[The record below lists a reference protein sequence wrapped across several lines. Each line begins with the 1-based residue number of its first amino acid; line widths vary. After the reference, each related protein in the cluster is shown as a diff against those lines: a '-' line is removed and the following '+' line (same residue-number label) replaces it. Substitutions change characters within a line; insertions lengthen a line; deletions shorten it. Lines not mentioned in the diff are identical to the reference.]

1 MTTRTTPQRPSA
13 AERAAYRVEA
23 DQSAP
28 NAYHVRVAAPDGR
41 FAQWWVYPSPT
52 GRFLLC
58 NRPDPGALIRAY
70 PDFDRATRAANLR
83 ARHWLGS
90 CWGLKG
96 PARRLP

>member
-1 MTTRTTPQRPSA
+1 MSTTTSARARLSA
-13 AERAAYRVEA
+13 AERAAFTVEA
-23 DQSAP
+23 DQDNP

-41 FAQWWVYPSPT
+41 FAQWWVYPR
-52 GRFLLC
+52 GDGYVLC

-90 CWGLKG
+90 CWGLRG